1 MDEASKMNKSDN
13 QTQPGKPEAPGRAGK
28 SGKPDQSGT
37 CVAGGDLGAVQL
49 LPSSSHAES
58 WHGVVS
64 KLKTDHEH
72 GLSPEEVVARQEAF
86 GFNILKEDP
95 KPGLFRRLMAQFS
108 DFLILILIAAAVIS
122 GALGEI
128 IDAVV
133 IGAIVLLNGITGLIQ
148 EGKAEEALKSLEKL
162 SAPVAKVVRRGQVA
176 VIPARDLVPGDVV
189 LLDAGDKVP
198 ADIRLIESHSFACN
212 ESSLTGES
220 LPVAKVSDDVLPAET
235 VLAERANM
243 AYSGTVATA
252 GRSRGVVVA
261 TGMATEIGKI
271 AGAIRGIDQEKT
283 PLQKNL
289 ARLGK
294 ALGISVMVICA
305 GIFAL
310 GVSRNEP
317 ALGMFMVAVSLA
329 VAAIPEGLPA
339 VVTIVLA
346 MGVKRMAARNG
357 IIRRL
362 PAVETLGST
371 TVICTDK
378 TGTITQNR
386 MTVVGAFDGVTLFS
400 TKDFEFEDTLG
411 LGEASR
417 QAAVLGAGKG
427 SSAFGALPVAVSLA
441 GATMAND
448 AMATADEGGPHYAGD
463 PTEVALVEAAEKAG
477 LHKAGLERKFPRA
490 AEIPFDSDRK
500 LMTTVHSLPDGRFVA
515 WSKGAPEVL
524 MPKCRFVLSHD
535 ELKQVFALNAE
546 GVTGGRAKDKSGCST
561 EGKIGGSIERG
572 TDGLTG
578 DFAGGVMN
586 LVSEPDRVRK
596 PASEQ
601 VLKRFRQANSFMAVQ
616 GIRVIAV
623 AYKIISSLPKDEAE
637 LESELTLT
645 GLLGMID
652 PPRVEAIEAVAKAKA
667 AGITPVL
674 ITGDN
679 PVTALSIAKIVGI
692 ANQDTKCMSGPELS
706 KAAPE
711 DLAAVLDEVRV
722 YGRVSP
728 EHKVKIVDAFKKRGE
743 VVAMT
748 GDGVNDAPALKRAD
762 IGVSMGLIGTEV
774 AKEASD
780 MVLADDNFA
789 TIVGAVEEGRTIYSN
804 IAKFVVYLLSC
815 NMGEIVTIT
824 AAMLMRLPVILRP
837 VHILWLNL
845 VTDSFPALA
854 LGVEPGDMDAM
865 KHPPRP
871 PEEPLLTRKRWIT
884 VFLQAAL
891 IGASVIGVFAYAL
904 KTTGDQ
910 VHARTVAFATLAMA
924 EVFRAYTA
932 RSETKPISRIGL
944 FSNGAMAGGTFTS
957 LLLILAVIEIPGL
970 NQVFSTV
977 NLSIGDWLMVFGF
990 GLIPALGNELWKI
1003 FRWEEGRKGGPK
1015 V

>member
-1 MDEASKMNKSDN
+1 
-13 QTQPGKPEAPGRAGK
+13 
-28 SGKPDQSGT
+28 
-37 CVAGGDLGAVQL
+37 
-49 LPSSSHAES
+49 
-58 WHGVVS
+58 
-64 KLKTDHEH
+64 
-72 GLSPEEVVARQEAF
+72 
-86 GFNILKEDP
+86 
-95 KPGLFRRLMAQFS
+95 
-108 DFLILILIAAAVIS
+108 
-122 GALGEI
+122 
-128 IDAVV
+128 
-133 IGAIVLLNGITGLIQ
+133 
-148 EGKAEEALKSLEKL
+148 
-162 SAPVAKVVRRGQVA
+162 
-176 VIPARDLVPGDVV
+176 
-189 LLDAGDKVP
+189 
-198 ADIRLIESHSFACN
+198 
-212 ESSLTGES
+212 
-220 LPVAKVSDDVLPAET
+220 
-235 VLAERANM
+235 
-243 AYSGTVATA
+243 
-252 GRSRGVVVA
+252 
-261 TGMATEIGKI
+261 
-271 AGAIRGIDQEKT
+271 
-283 PLQKNL
+283 
-289 ARLGK
+289 
-294 ALGISVMVICA
+294 MVICA

-317 ALGMFMVAVSLA
+317 VLGMFMVAVSLA

-386 MTVVGAFDGVTLFS
+386 MTVVGAFDGGSLFS
-400 TKDFEFEDTLG
+400 TEDYEFADTSQANSGGASEGIFEGFLEDGQEVSDHGPESPGVDGYVSGIPGAQGVVGPVQRLILENLD
-411 LGEASR
+411 LGEASL
-417 QAAVLGAGKG
+417 QTAAVGGGMG
-427 SSAFGALPVAVSLA
+427 SSVCDVLPVVVSLA

-448 AMATADEGGPHYAGD
+448 AMSTADEGGSHFTGD

-477 LHKAGLERKFPRA
+477 LHKGRLEHRFPRV

-500 LMTTVHSLPDGRFVA
+500 LMTTVHSLPDGRFVV

-524 MPKCRFVLSHD
+524 MPKCRFALVHD
-535 ELKQVFALNAE
+535 KLKRCIE
-546 GVTGGRAKDKSGCST
+546 GAVSGR
-561 EGKIGGSIERG
+561 
-572 TDGLTG
+572 TG
-578 DFAGGVMN
+578 DFAGLMIN
-586 LVSEPDRVRK
+586 LASEPDRVRK

-601 VLKRFRQANSFMAVQ
+601 VLKRFRRANSFMAVQ

-623 AYKIISSLPKDEAE
+623 AYKIISSLPEEEAELECE

-652 PPRVEAIEAVAKAKA
+652 PPRPEAIEAVAKAKA

-679 PVTALSIAKIVGI
+679 PITALSIAKIVGI
-692 ANQDTKCMSGPELS
+692 AGPDTRCMSGPELS
-706 KAAPE
+706 KTDPE

-762 IGVSMGLIGTEV
+762 IGVSRGLIGTEV

-854 LGVEPGDMDAM
+854 LGFEPGDVDAM
-865 KHPPRP
+865 KQPPRP

-884 VFLQAAL
+884 VFLRQ
-891 IGASVIGVFAYAL
+891 S
-904 KTTGDQ
+904 
-910 VHARTVAFATLAMA
+910 
-924 EVFRAYTA
+924 
-932 RSETKPISRIGL
+932 
-944 FSNGAMAGGTFTS
+944 
-957 LLLILAVIEIPGL
+957 
-970 NQVFSTV
+970 
-977 NLSIGDWLMVFGF
+977 
-990 GLIPALGNELWKI
+990 
-1003 FRWEEGRKGGPK
+1003 
-1015 V
+1015 